1 MDRRV
6 WYAIGA
12 LGAIGLSWWL
22 LQSLANVLFPVF
34 TSLIVAYLLSP
45 AISKMEARGISRTA
59 GILIILFAG
68 LAVVSLF
75 VLFFFPVIRSQIL
88 RLTERLPALAASLN
102 TDFLPW
108 LKETLGVE
116 LPEDV
121 SHAIS
126 QYGDN
131 LKSALPAIL
140 NKAGAWLAGAITTTG
155 AVISSLLNLVLIPLF
170 VFYFLRDFE
179 KMKEGFLPLVPPAKR
194 EYVQSRLSAIDDV
207 VGHWFRGQ
215 LQVAGILAVLYSTLF
230 GLVFYITGLEAR
242 TGIAVGILTG
252 LLSVIPYVGAITGS
266 ILSILFALLDW
277 HGLWPF
283 VGIAATFA
291 LVQGLEGYVLTPR
304 IVGEK
309 LGLGPAAV
317 IIALLCG
324 GSLAGLP
331 GMLFALPITASLK
344 LLAADLIAAYRSS
357 ALFAEPAPPETKPRR
372 AKPPRKRK

>member
-1 MDRRV
+1 MDRRI
-6 WYAIGA
+6 WYAIFA
-12 LGAIGLSWWL
+12 VGAIALSWWL
-22 LQSLANVLFPVF
+22 LQSLASVLFPVF

-45 AISKMEARGISRTA
+45 AISKMEARGISRTS
-59 GILIILFAG
+59 GILIILLAG

-88 RLTERLPALAASLN
+88 RLTERLPALAASVN

-108 LKETLGVE
+108 LKDTLGME

-121 SHAIS
+121 SHAIA

-155 AVISSLLNLVLIPLF
+155 AVISSLLNVVLIPLF

-179 KMKEGFLPLVPPAKR
+179 KMKAGFLPLIPAAR
-194 EYVQSRLSAIDDV
+194 RDYVQSRLSAIDDV

-230 GLVFYITGLEAR
+230 GLVFHFTGLEAR

-252 LLSVIPYVGAITGS
+252 LLSVIPYVGAVTGS
-266 ILSILFALLDW
+266 VLSVLFALLDW

-291 LVQGLEGYVLTPR
+291 VVQGLEGYVLTPR

-331 GMLFALPITASLK
+331 GMLFALPVTASLK
-344 LLAADLIAAYRSS
+344 ILATDLMAAYRSS
-357 ALFAEPAPPETKPRR
+357 DFYGEQKLETKSTR
-372 AKPPRKRK
+372 AAPRKRSRK